1 VRLDAD
7 RLDRALA
14 RAIAEVTSADEAY
27 TAVCSVVR
35 DELGDDLLA
44 AVYVAD
50 EDRLWL
56 SAQRGYDHVVHT
68 HAPGTGL
75 FARAYEERQSLAIA
89 HSVRDDPAYV
99 EVVLGIEALA
109 AAPFTSHVQGVF
121 GIESRVRL
129 DGEVGLAIAESGARA
144 IEQALDRLSSREDQH
159 ASGRLRLLRAVS
171 ALAAAQEPLAIVE
184 LLARSVGDSLGLD
197 LVQVAQPVE
206 GRLEPCIVWSRCQD
220 RSLQLDADRF
230 RAQAERFAHELVIG
244 TGTGAETVVGLPLR
258 AAGELVGYVIGSSA
272 QAAPGASERI
282 DEALVAATTAA
293 QSLAGLA
300 RAREL
305 QRSREDLR
313 ASKESLERLME
324 SVAEHVFC
332 LERDLDGSMR
342 VVAGHEYLARV
353 LGHEPPVGVEPA
365 QVWIESIHPD
375 DREAVERA
383 LEHALGGGPVDL
395 EHRLVVPDGPC
406 RTYRLRGRFRRD
418 GERHLFDAMVADV
431 SERLRAELGR
441 ERAEQRYHAVVE
453 SLFEGL
459 IVLGLDGR
467 IVTAN
472 ASAQRILGRTEAE
485 LLDPPPDQTW
495 SFLNASGAAISPY
508 ETPGYATHVDGE
520 ARTGELAGVYRP
532 DGELRW
538 IEQNSR
544 GLRSRDGE
552 LDAVVVTFADVT
564 ERFET
569 DKRVRSE
576 RDFTARVLNT
586 IADGVLVTDELPGG
600 VREIVHV
607 NDRICEITG
616 FPREQLLGAR
626 TPFPWWPDDRH
637 EELAA
642 AFALAIAA
650 GAGEYEAVFQRRDGS
665 AFPAVVSVGAVHLP
679 DAEQRAWVITVKDLS
694 QRNALLA
701 DLRTSRADMERVLE
715 SVEEYLY
722 TYELAADGSST
733 LVRELSR
740 PVARIVGEDGPGCVG
755 TDERWLEATHPED
768 RSGVSEASRR
778 LLASRPVDYE
788 HRVRDRD
795 GVERWMWVR
804 ERPERTPDGRL
815 LVHGAMTDVTAR
827 KSAEGQ
833 LGGALEDARTSYTEL
848 SALHDQMHRIV
859 ASIDELF
866 YTDEL
871 RPDGSWH
878 SSWIGDNFRRFIG
891 DVPDGVSPQD
901 VWDNAVHPEDR
912 AHYNAVEARILAL
925 EAVDLEYRLLDPDG
939 SVRWVWERMRPSG
952 RRSDGSLV
960 VDGVVQDITD
970 RKRAE
975 ERLEDAL
982 ALAEQARAEAD
993 RASRTDSLTGLF
1005 NRRHF
1010 AEQLGSALESTRPG
1024 QSLGLLLLDI
1034 DHFKRTND
1042 TYGHAAGDAVLRE
1055 VGRQL
1060 AAVVR
1065 SGDIVARIGG
1075 EELAVVMP
1083 GGGKPDV
1090 LRAAGERVRVL
1101 VASATVTHDGSE
1113 VPFTVSVGA
1122 ASSTDATTAD
1132 KLLAAADRAMYAAKR
1147 RGRDRVCLFSELVG
1161 DDFLAEVPEAV
1172 RIAEALALTVSVREG
1187 MPALHNQQVAELA
1200 AAIAVELDLSAQAVL
1215 RCQVSGWLHDIG
1227 KTAIPDAILAKPG
1240 ALTEDEWAQ
1249 MRRHP
1254 EIGEAIV
1261 KRIAGLAD
1269 AAPGVRHHHERF
1281 DGTGYPDRLAGEEI
1295 SLEARVVAVSD
1306 AYSAITS
1313 RRPYQRERSRDE
1325 AIEEL
1330 RASAGGHL
1338 DPSVVDALCRVLRA
1352 VPRNTVERRTPNRA
1366 A

>member
-1 VRLDAD
+1 MH
-7 RLDRALA
+7 
-14 RAIAEVTSADEAY
+14 SADEAY
-27 TAVCSVVR
+27 TAVCAAVR
-35 DELGDDLLA
+35 GELGDDVLA

-50 EDRLWL
+50 EERLWL
-56 SAQRGYDHVVHT
+56 AAQRGYDQVVHT
-68 HAPGTGL
+68 HEPGSGL
-75 FARAYEERQSLAIA
+75 FARAYGERRAIA
-89 HSVRDDPAYV
+89 IEQAVRDDPAYV

-109 AAPFTSHVQGVF
+109 AAPFAGHVAGIF

-129 DGEVGLAIAESGARA
+129 ERAAGLLIAARGARA
-144 IEQALDRLSSREDQH
+144 IELALSRLAAREDQRT
-159 ASGRLRLLRAVS
+159 SGRLRLLRAVS
-171 ALAAAQEPLAIVE
+171 ALASGQEPLAIVE
-184 LLARSVGDSLGLD
+184 LLARSVGDALGLD
-197 LVQVAQPVE
+197 LVQVALASD
-206 GRLEPCIVWSRCQD
+206 RFEPCIVWSRSKE
-220 RSLQLDADRF
+220 RARQLDADGF
-230 RAQAERFAHELVIG
+230 RAQADRFAYELVIG
-244 TGTGAETVVGLPLR
+244 SADGAATVVGLPLR
-258 AAGELVGYVIGSSA
+258 AAGELVGYVIGASVSP
-272 QAAPGASERI
+272 AAGAAGRL

-293 QSLAGLA
+293 QALVGLA
-300 RAREL
+300 RAHEL
-305 QRSREDLR
+305 RRSREQVH
-313 ASKESLERLME
+313 ASKESLDRLME

-332 LERDLDGSMR
+332 LEREPDGGLT
-342 VVAGHEYLARV
+342 VVAGRDELIRI
-353 LGHEPPVGVEPA
+353 LGHEPADGSEPA
-365 QVWIESIHPD
+365 DVWLASIHPL
-375 DREAVERA
+375 DRAEVDAA
-383 LEHALGGGPVDL
+383 LELALGGGPVDL
-395 EHRLVVPDGPC
+395 EHRLVVADGVS
-406 RTYRLRGRFRRD
+406 RSYRLRGRFRRD
-418 GERHLFDAMVADV
+418 DGRVLFDAMVADV

-441 ERAEQRYHAVVE
+441 ERAEQRFHAVVE
-453 SLFEGL
+453 SLSEGL
-459 IVLGLDGR
+459 IVLGLDAR
-467 IVTAN
+467 VISAN
-472 ASAQRILGRTEAE
+472 ASAQRILGRSGRDLIDQRADESWQYV
-485 LLDPPPDQTW
+485 DP
-495 SFLNASGAAISPY
+495 SGAPVAP
-508 ETPGYATHVDGE
+508 EDRPGWATLADG
-520 ARTGELAGVYRP
+520 APRTNVLVGVYRP

-538 IEQNSR
+538 IEENTR
-544 GLRSRDGE
+544 GLRSPDGE

-564 ERFET
+564 ERFAADT
-569 DKRVRSE
+569 RLRAE
-576 RDFTARVLNT
+576 RDFNARVLDT
-586 IADGVLVTDELPGG
+586 IADGVLVTDELADG
-600 VREIVHV
+600 VRVIVHV

-626 TPFPWWPDDRH
+626 TPFPWWPEDRH

-642 AFALAIAA
+642 AFAGAA
-650 GAGEYEAVFQRRDGS
+650 ASGAGEYEALFQRRDGA
-665 AFPAVVSVGAVHLP
+665 AFPAVVSVGAVHVA
-679 DAEQRAWVITVKDLS
+679 DAEQHAWVITVKDIS
-694 QRNALLA
+694 QRNALLD
-701 DLRTSRADMERVLE
+701 DLQTSRSDMERVLE

-722 TYELAADGSST
+722 TYELAADGASS

-740 PVARIVGEDGPGCVG
+740 PVARILELDAPGCVG
-755 TDERWLEATHPED
+755 TDGRWLAATHPDD
-768 RSGVSEASRR
+768 RAGVNEAARR

-795 GVERWMWVR
+795 GVERWIWVR

-827 KSAEGQ
+827 KWAEGQ
-833 LGGALEDARTSYTEL
+833 LGEALEDARGSYAEL
-848 SALHDQMHRIV
+848 STLHDQMQRIV
-859 ASIDELF
+859 GSIDELF

-878 SSWIGDNFRRFIG
+878 SNWIGDNFRRFIG
-891 DVPDGVSPQD
+891 DVADGVDPQQ
-901 VWDNAVHPEDR
+901 VWDDSVHPDDR
-912 AHYNAVEARILAL
+912 ARYDAVDAHILAL
-925 EAVDLEYRLLDPDG
+925 EAVDLEYRLVGPDG
-939 SVRWVWERMRPSG
+939 AVLWVWERMRPSG
-952 RRSDGSLV
+952 RRPDGSLV
-960 VDGVVQDITD
+960 VDGVVQDITE

-993 RASRTDSLTGLF
+993 RASRTDPLTGLA

-1010 AEQLGSALESTRPG
+1010 AEELGSALDSTRPG
-1024 QSLGLLLLDI
+1024 QALGLLLLDI

-1060 AAVVR
+1060 VEVVR

-1075 EELAVVMP
+1075 EELAVVMR

-1090 LRAAGERVRVL
+1090 LRVAGERVRML
-1101 VASATVTHDGSE
+1101 VAAATVRHDGCE

-1122 ASSTDATTAD
+1122 ASSMDATTAD

-1161 DDFLAEVPEAV
+1161 DDFLAEVPEAL

-1200 AAIAVELDLSAQAVL
+1200 GAIAIELDLPAQGVL

-1227 KTAIPDAILAKPG
+1227 KTAIPDSILAKPG
-1240 ALTEDEWAQ
+1240 ELSEEEWSQ

-1269 AAPGVRHHHERF
+1269 AASGVRHHHERF
-1281 DGTGYPDRLAGEEI
+1281 DGTGYPDALGGEAI

-1338 DPSVVDALCRVLRA
+1338 DPNVVEALCRVLRA
-1352 VPRNTVERRTPNRA
+1352 APRPA
-1366 A
+1366 AGSLAPECSG